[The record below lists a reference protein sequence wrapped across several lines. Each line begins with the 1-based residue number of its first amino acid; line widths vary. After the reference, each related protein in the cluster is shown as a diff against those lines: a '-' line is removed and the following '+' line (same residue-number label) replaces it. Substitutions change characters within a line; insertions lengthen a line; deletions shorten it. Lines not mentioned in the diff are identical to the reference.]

1 MLEIVPIKK
10 HKNVVRRK
18 IKDEKP
24 IGFIII
30 MNNRFSKLGI
40 ICCSVYLSLFLV
52 ALMITILAVKESA
65 LVAIYMI
72 ILTFPWSFIWGLII
86 IILYFFLDVYDPS
99 TNVSIIILSFF
110 SIVNT
115 VILYKICV
123 KYEKRRNN
131 YS

>member
-1 MLEIVPIKK
+1 
-10 HKNVVRRK
+10 
-18 IKDEKP
+18 
-24 IGFIII
+24 

-40 ICCSVYLSLFLV
+40 VCCSIYISLFLI
-52 ALMITILAVKESA
+52 ALIITILFAEDSP
-65 LVAIYMI
+65 LVGMYMF

-86 IILYFFLDVYDPS
+86 IILYFLLDVYDPS
-99 TNVSIIILSFF
+99 TNVSIIILTFF

-131 YS
+131 YR

>member
-18 IKDEKP
+18 IKDENP